1 MLVIPAI
8 DLMGGQVVRG
18 VAGRRDRY
26 RPIKSRLT
34 DTASPEKIASAL
46 VGRFGFRTAY
56 IADLDAI
63 AGAKPDWA
71 LYQTLRETGLT
82 LWVDAGL
89 RDTFQATLLAG
100 RLFPGDTESRWTPAP
115 GETEPLVDGVI
126 AGLET
131 VASPQILA
139 EMFAAVDGQ
148 RLIFSLDLCD
158 GRPQYDSDHWQGL
171 TVDEILALALDIG
184 VQRFIV
190 LDMARVGG
198 GEGTG
203 TEAICEQLR
212 CRAPR
217 SQIVAGG
224 GLRNRSDLD
233 RLRSAGCD
241 AVLVA
246 SALHDGVL
254 TTADIKQQPSA
265 TQTF

>member
-1 MLVIPAI
+1 MFVIPAI

-26 RPIKSRLT
+26 RPIKSRLS
-34 DTASPEKIASAL
+34 DSASPKKIASAL

-63 AGAKPDWA
+63 AGAAPAWS

-89 RDTFQATLLAG
+89 RDTLQATLLAG
-100 RLFPGDTESRWTPAP
+100 RLCPGETENRWMPAP
-115 GETEPLVDGVI
+115 GESEPEPLVDGVI

-131 VASPQILA
+131 AASPQILA
-139 EMFAAVDGQ
+139 EMFAMVGGK
-148 RLIFSLDLCD
+148 RLIFSLDLRN
-158 GRPQYDSDHWQGL
+158 GRPQCDSDHWQGL

-190 LDMARVGG
+190 LDMARVGC
-198 GEGTG
+198 EQGTG
-203 TEAICEQLR
+203 TEAICDQLR
-212 CRAPR
+212 CRAPCA
-217 SQIVAGG
+217 QIVAGG
-224 GLRNRSDLD
+224 GVRYRRDLD
-233 RLRSAGCD
+233 RLRLAGCD

-254 TTADIKQQPSA
+254 TTADIKQIASTA
-265 TQTF
+265 